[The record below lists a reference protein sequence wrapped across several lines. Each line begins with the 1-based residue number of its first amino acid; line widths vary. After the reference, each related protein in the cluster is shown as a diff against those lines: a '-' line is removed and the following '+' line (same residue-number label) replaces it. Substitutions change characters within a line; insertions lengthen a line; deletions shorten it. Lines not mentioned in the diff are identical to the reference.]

1 MSKLV
6 TVPKLMVEIAID
18 LLWKLSNEIP
28 FEDPAWDEVFE
39 IKSDLIKRLCKAKG
53 CSMVE
58 VLDCDTPELD
68 KFCRTKGFNSFDH
81 LMKEA
86 AKTFSRSLR

>member
-18 LLWKLSNEIP
+18 LLWKLSNEIDMV
-28 FEDPAWDEVFE
+28 EPAWDEVYE
-39 IKSDLIKRLCKAKG
+39 IKRDLTKRLCKAKG
-53 CSMVE
+53 SMIE

>member
-18 LLWKLSNEIP
+18 LLWKLSNEIDMV
-28 FEDPAWDEVFE
+28 EPAWDEVYE
-39 IKSDLIKRLCKAKG
+39 IKHDLTKRICKAKG
-53 CSMVE
+53 SMIE

>member
-18 LLWKLSNEIP
+18 LLWKLSNEIDMD
-28 FEDPAWDEVFE
+28 EPAWDEVYE
-39 IKSDLIKRLCKAKG
+39 IKHDLTKRLCKAKG
-53 CSMVE
+53 SMIE

>member
-18 LLWKLSNEIP
+18 LLWKLSNEIDMD
-28 FEDPAWDEVFE
+28 EPAWDEVY
-39 IKSDLIKRLCKAKG
+39 IVKHDLTKRLCKAKG
-53 CSMVE
+53 SMIE

>member
-18 LLWKLSNEIP
+18 LLWKLSNEIDMV
-28 FEDPAWDEVFE
+28 EPAWDEVYE
-39 IKSDLIKRLCKAKG
+39 IKHDLTKRLCKTKG
-53 CSMVE
+53 SMIE

>member
-18 LLWKLSNEIP
+18 LLWKLSNEIDMV
-28 FEDPAWDEVFE
+28 EPAWDEVYE
-39 IKSDLIKRLCKAKG
+39 IKHDLTKRLCKAKG
-53 CSMVE
+53 STIE

>member
-18 LLWKLSNEIP
+18 LLWKLSNEIDMV
-28 FEDPAWDEVFE
+28 EPAWDEVYE
-39 IKSDLIKRLCKAKG
+39 IKHDLTKRLCKAKG
-53 CSMVE
+53 SMIE